1 MTPSLPPPPRR
12 RARFAPLK
20 AALLSL
26 FVWPLPIAALLALL
40 RGDGTLL
47 LGTALPFGLVVA
59 AAWLLGRGIAARE
72 EEKPAEGFPKPFSA
86 AALLTGGA
94 AFLTAFFGGGYSAL
108 FAAGFALAA
117 AAGVALLYGTDSA
130 STKPRLPEGV
140 APFTADERR
149 LLDQAKARIASLEAA
164 SAKLASAEFRSRLD
178 RVARWARA
186 VVDEIERDPRDLR
199 RARKSLTVYL
209 EGAERVTAKYL
220 ATHPRAGDQ
229 AGALE
234 DGYRRLLDELERAF
248 AEQHSKLV
256 RNDTHELDVQ
266 IEVLTK
272 RLKQEGVM

>member
-1 MTPSLPPPPRR
+1 MTAFPPPPPRR

-20 AALLSL
+20 AALLYL
-26 FVWPLPIAALLALL
+26 FVWPLPIAVLLALL
-40 RGDGTLL
+40 RGDGRLL
-47 LGTALPFGLVVA
+47 LGTALPFGLVLA
-59 AAWLLGRGIAARE
+59 AAWLVGRGISARE
-72 EEKPAEGFPKPFSA
+72 EDKAPEGFPRPFSA
-86 AALLTGGA
+86 AAVLTGGA
-94 AFLTAFFGGGYSAL
+94 AFFTAFFAGGYSAL
-108 FAAGFALAA
+108 FAAGFGLAA
-117 AAGVALLYGTDSA
+117 GAGVALLYGGDGA
-130 STKPRLPEGV
+130 AAKPSLPDGI
-140 APFTADERR
+140 APFSADERR
-149 LLDQAKARIASLEAA
+149 LIDQAKARIASLEAA

-229 AGALE
+229 AGTLE

-248 AEQHSKLV
+248 AEQHGKLLQ
-256 RNDTHELDVQ
+256 NDTLDLDVQ

-272 RLKQEGVM
+272 RLRQEGVM

>member
-26 FVWPLPIAALLALL
+26 FVWPLPLAALFALL

-47 LGTALPFGLVVA
+47 LGTALPFGLVMA

-72 EEKPAEGFPKPFSA
+72 EDKPPEGFPKPFSA
-86 AALLTGGA
+86 AAVLTGGA
-94 AFLTAFFGGGYSAL
+94 AFFTAFFAGGYSAL
-108 FAAGFALAA
+108 FAAGFGLAA
-117 AAGVALLYGTDSA
+117 GAGVALLYGGDGA
-130 STKPRLPEGV
+130 AAKPSLPDGI
-140 APFTADERR
+140 APFSADERR
-149 LLDQAKARIASLEAA
+149 LIDQAKTRIASLEAA

-229 AGALE
+229 AGTLE

-248 AEQHSKLV
+248 AEQHGKLV
-256 RNDTHELDVQ
+256 QHDTLDLDVQ

-272 RLKQEGVM
+272 RLRQEGVM

>member
-1 MTPSLPPPPRR
+1 M
-12 RARFAPLK
+12 APLK
-20 AALLSL
+20 AALLTL
-26 FVWPLPIAALLALL
+26 FVWPLPLAALFALV
-40 RGDGTLL
+40 RGDATLL
-47 LGTALPFGLVVA
+47 LGTGLPFALVVLA
-59 AAWLLGRGIAARE
+59 ARFLSQGIAARE
-72 EEKPAEGFPKPFSA
+72 RERPPEGFPKPFAGA
-86 AALLTGGA
+86 AILTGLA
-94 AFLTAFFGGGYSAL
+94 ACGTALFAGGYSVL
-108 FAAGFALAA
+108 FSLGFGLAAG
-117 AAGVALLYGTDSA
+117 AGVALLYGTDPRPA
-130 STKPRLPEGV
+130 KPALADGV

-149 LLDQAKARIASLEAA
+149 LIEQAKVRIASLEAA
-164 SAKLASAEFRSRLD
+164 SARLASPEFRTRLE

-234 DGYRRLLDELERAF
+234 EGYRRLLEELERAF
-248 AEQHSKLV
+248 AEQHGKLLQ
-256 RNDTHELDVQ
+256 RETLDLDVQ

>member
-1 MTPSLPPPPRR
+1 MTAPPPPPPRKQ
-12 RARFAPLK
+12 ARFAPLK
-20 AALLSL
+20 AALLYL
-26 FVWPLPIAALLALL
+26 FVWPLPLAALFALF
-40 RGDGTLL
+40 RGDGALL
-47 LGTALPFGLVVA
+47 VGTALPFGLVA
-59 AAWLLGRGIAARE
+59 LAAWLLGRGIVARE
-72 EEKPAEGFPKPFSA
+72 QEKPPEGFPKPFTA

-94 AFLTAFFGGGYSAL
+94 AFLIAMFAGGYSPL
-108 FAAGFALAA
+108 FSAGFALAA
-117 AAGVALLYGTDSA
+117 GAGVALLYGTDPA
-130 STKPRLPEGV
+130 GAKPPLPEGV

-149 LLDQAKARIASLEAA
+149 LIEQAKACIASLEAA
-164 SAKLASAEFRSRLD
+164 SAKLASAEFRTRLD

-229 AGALE
+229 AGTLE
-234 DGYRRLLDELERAF
+234 DGYRQLLDELERAF
-248 AEQHSKLV
+248 AEQHGKLLE
-256 RNDTHELDVQ
+256 NDTLDLDVQ